1 MQLLQNQNYSRLENQ
16 DIGNSGCLNYSSH
29 GKRSPDILKCK
40 WCELGCWSY
49 WEYLAGHS
57 RILHA
62 ITLLIFHMPA
72 QNIVVV
78 LWKKYKDDHIIII
91 FSKIN
96 ADYWSVFPHIWTE
109 YRDLQCK
116 SPFSVWIKEKADWK
130 NLFYTVTVI
139 PLAIC
144 KICCNIHRIL
154 WKIFNT
160 NKWERK
166 CKSC

>member
-1 MQLLQNQNYSRLENQ
+1 M
-16 DIGNSGCLNYSSH
+16 
-29 GKRSPDILKCK
+29 
-40 WCELGCWSY
+40 GCWSY

-78 LWKKYKDDHIIII
+78 LWKKYKDDHIIINV

-130 NLFYTVTVI
+130 NLFSDIFYTVTLI

-160 NKWERK
+160 KNENENAKAAKMQIHFIIFIFSYCLSFCSDCFETK
-166 CKSC
+166 F